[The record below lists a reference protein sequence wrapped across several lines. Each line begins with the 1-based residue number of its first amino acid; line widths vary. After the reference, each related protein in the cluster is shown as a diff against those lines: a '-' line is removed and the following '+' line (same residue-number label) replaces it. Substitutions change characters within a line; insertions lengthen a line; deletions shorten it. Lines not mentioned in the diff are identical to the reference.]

1 MKIFQ
6 LIAAVM
12 LSILFV
18 VTQQLLTVLKIY
30 IKICLWC
37 AKLFLCIKIQKC
49 IAVFFSDKILMMII
63 SVFSL
68 VFSQF
73 QVPPWCGLSIVPI
86 GWLQWKEVGWV
97 LYQAIFYLH
106 CGRPIIG
113 FRVFTNSFSTCES
126 VSDGWNLWFF
136 LVGLSETAQPCL
148 EVAWS
153 IKTRRRLRR
162 VRERRHRCNRCSI
175 LKGRSWLAFLISF
188 FLILNFLAI

>member
-1 MKIFQ
+1 MFMVRKVIF
-6 LIAAVM
+6 M
-12 LSILFV
+12 HKN
-18 VTQQLLTVLKIY
+18 TKMY
-30 IKICLWC
+30 RG
-37 AKLFLCIKIQKC
+37 
-49 IAVFFSDKILMMII
+49 FFSDKILMMII